1 MYQVEYAEDERPLEE
16 VIEQDGVKIYVDPLA
31 MMFILALQWIML
43 KARCNRALFL
53 RTPTKPAAAA
63 VVSLSRSNGR
73 ISNAQSNIRASCRR
87 ASEIDAEPGKSL
99 LVTAQQNDIDIEGA
113 CEGVMAC
120 STCHLIVSEDW
131 FKKLPDASEEE
142 EDMLDLAYG
151 LTKTS
156 RLGCQITVTED
167 LDGLVLRVPD
177 ETAI

>member
-1 MYQVEYAEDERPLEE
+1 MPR
-16 VIEQDGVKIYVDPLA
+16 VIFELPGGEQ
-31 MMFILALQWIML
+31 
-43 KARCNRALFL
+43 R
-53 RTPTKPAAAA
+53 
-63 VVSLSRSNGR
+63 
-73 ISNAQSNIRASCRR
+73 
-87 ASEIDAEPGKSL
+87 EIDAEPGKSL

-167 LDGLVLRVPD
+167 LDGLVVRVPD
-177 ETAI
+177 ETRNMMM

>member
-1 MYQVEYAEDERPLEE
+1 MPK
-16 VIEQDGVKIYVDPLA
+16 VIFELPGGEQ
-31 MMFILALQWIML
+31 
-43 KARCNRALFL
+43 R
-53 RTPTKPAAAA
+53 
-63 VVSLSRSNGR
+63 
-73 ISNAQSNIRASCRR
+73 
-87 ASEIDAEPGKSL
+87 EIDAEQGKTL
-99 LVTAQQNDIDIEGA
+99 LVVAQQNDIDIEGA

-167 LDGLVLRVPD
+167 LDGLVLKVPD
-177 ETAI
+177 ETRNMMM

>member
-1 MYQVEYAEDERPLEE
+1 MPKVIFELPGGER
-16 VIEQDGVKIYVDPLA
+16 
-31 MMFILALQWIML
+31 
-43 KARCNRALFL
+43 R
-53 RTPTKPAAAA
+53 
-63 VVSLSRSNGR
+63 
-73 ISNAQSNIRASCRR
+73 
-87 ASEIDAEPGKSL
+87 EIDAEPGKSL
-99 LVTAQQNDIDIEGA
+99 LVAAQQNDIDIEGA

-167 LDGLVLRVPD
+167 LDGLVLKVPD
-177 ETAI
+177 ETRNMMM

>member
-1 MYQVEYAEDERPLEE
+1 MPR
-16 VIEQDGVKIYVDPLA
+16 VIFELPGGEQ
-31 MMFILALQWIML
+31 
-43 KARCNRALFL
+43 R
-53 RTPTKPAAAA
+53 
-63 VVSLSRSNGR
+63 
-73 ISNAQSNIRASCRR
+73 
-87 ASEIDAEPGKSL
+87 EIDAEPGKSL

-167 LDGLVLRVPD
+167 LDGLVLKVPD
-177 ETAI
+177 ETRNMMM